1 MLGDKYEKK
10 LESLTRIAC
19 AVFVLAF
26 CALGVIWLSATAP
39 MAASDPSSAVQAA
52 GNAKSEQMARP
63 AVTMEVRVD
72 RIEQMLPAIQETL
85 KSIKETG
92 ERAEIRSY
100 ENKMMARELIR
111 FVEVMVG
118 ALVVIALGFPLAI
131 WLMSKKR
138 LLGLSELSQEV
149 SATLLVVEER
159 QAKLANILKD
169 IQSEIDY
176 VHGMSVPDLKNLIK
190 QAEKYLE
197 QNQKD
202 LAKTGRGKQEPQ
214 H

>member
-1 MLGDKYEKK
+1 MLREKYGKK
-10 LESLTRIAC
+10 SESLTRIAC
-19 AVFVLAF
+19 AVFILTF

-39 MAASDPSSAVQAA
+39 MAASDSSSAVQAA
-52 GNAKSEQMARP
+52 SDAKSEQMAWP

>member
-1 MLGDKYEKK
+1 MLREKYGKK
-10 LESLTRIAC
+10 SESLTRIAC
-19 AVFVLAF
+19 AFFILAF
-26 CALGVIWLSATAP
+26 CALGVIWLSATTP
-39 MAASDPSSAVQAA
+39 MAASDSSSAVKAA
-52 GNAKSEQMARP
+52 DDMSAQKTGP
-63 AVTMEVRVD
+63 AVTMDVRVD

-92 ERAEIRSY
+92 EKAEIRSY

-131 WLMSKKR
+131 WFMSKKR
-138 LLGLSELSQEV
+138 LLGLSGLSQEV

-176 VHGMSVPDLKNLIK
+176 VHSMSVPDLQNLIK